1 MSSVEYLDAQSVE
14 LTADLTVVSSVV
26 HSERNLVDCS
36 VAPTAECS
44 GNSLVESTVVRS
56 VVSKVY

>member
-1 MSSVEYLDAQSVE
+1 MSSVEYLDAQSAE

-36 VAPTAECS
+36 VELTAECS